1 MKKNIILTLFT
12 EFFVLASGLVVYK
25 LVALALGKDPFY
37 EYALVRRTV
46 SFIQP
51 ALLLGLSI
59 AIPRYMS
66 FSLKSENPEK
76 VDSFFAAGL
85 FILLAATLAFGI
97 LLLSFKNLFA
107 YLFFGN
113 SVYAL
118 FILPLSLMLLGSV
131 LHTAA
136 YSYYRGRLLM
146 GKANLLQFVNMALIP
161 FGVFFLAK
169 NSRQLFVLIGTA
181 WTAVSAVFL
190 IAILKNLSYER
201 RDILPQAKKLL
212 AYGLQRVLGDFG
224 RAALLSLP
232 ATFTAHLSGIQKAGA
247 VAFGISLL
255 NMVGSVFAPIGLIL
269 LPKASQLV
277 AAKDL
282 DTLKYYV
289 RRILAVTVLLTAA
302 GILIFELFAGRILEL
317 YLGRSYSDLLAVT
330 RIIMAGGLAYAVYV
344 SLRSVID
351 AFYVKAVNTLNIFI
365 ALVLFCG
372 LSLGVILH
380 FKNDLLIVVGFV
392 LAVYILGVLTLRETL
407 KILKSMETLSS
418 GPQTKN

>member
-1 MKKNIILTLFT
+1 
-12 EFFVLASGLVVYK
+12 
-25 LVALALGKDPFY
+25 
-37 EYALVRRTV
+37 
-46 SFIQP
+46 
-51 ALLLGLSI
+51 
-59 AIPRYMS
+59 
-66 FSLKSENPEK
+66 
-76 VDSFFAAGL
+76 
-85 FILLAATLAFGI
+85 
-97 LLLSFKNLFA
+97 
-107 YLFFGN
+107 
-113 SVYAL
+113 
-118 FILPLSLMLLGSV
+118 
-131 LHTAA
+131 
-136 YSYYRGRLLM
+136 
-146 GKANLLQFVNMALIP
+146 MALIP
-161 FGVFFLAK
+161 FGVLFLAK

-181 WTAVSAVFL
+181 WAAVSTVFL
-190 IAILKNLSYER
+190 IAILKNLSYQR

-212 AYGLQRVLGDFG
+212 IYGLQRVLGDFG

-247 VAFGISLL
+247 VAFGVSLL

-317 YLGRSYSDLLAVT
+317 YLGRSYSDLLVVT
-330 RIIMAGGLAYAVYV
+330 RIIMAGSLAYTVYV

-372 LSLGVILH
+372 LSLVGILH
-380 FKNDLLIVVGFV
+380 FKNDLLIVIGFV
-392 LAVYILGVLTLRETL
+392 LAVYILGFLTMRETR

-418 GPQTKN
+418 GPQTKK